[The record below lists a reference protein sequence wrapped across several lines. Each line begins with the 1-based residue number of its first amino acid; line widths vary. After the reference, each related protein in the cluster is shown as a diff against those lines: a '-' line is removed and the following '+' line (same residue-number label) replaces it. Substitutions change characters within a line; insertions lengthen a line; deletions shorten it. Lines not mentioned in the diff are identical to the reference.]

1 MPGRWAR
8 RSWRWSWSRLYETRA
23 EVRLARRRRARTGRM
38 GENMADTVL
47 TVDARGD
54 ACPIP
59 VVKTRKALGALAG
72 PGSVGALVD
81 NAIAGT
87 RARLGEKEWRVT
99 VTASAALAVS
109 DAEAESATCEV
120 PVPGAPSFSPA
131 PRRVVVAITSEC
143 MGTGDDV
150 LGRKLMGSFIY
161 SLTQLDELPATVL
174 LYNGG
179 AHLSCEGSAALED
192 LRGLAASGVEVL
204 TCGTCLDHYGIADTL
219 AVGEVTNMYVIA
231 QRLTGASLVV
241 RPEGRRRGGGRWRAC
256 GCRLW
261 W

>member
-1 MPGRWAR
+1 
-8 RSWRWSWSRLYETRA
+8 
-23 EVRLARRRRARTGRM
+23 
-38 GENMADTVL
+38 MADTVL
-47 TVDARGD
+47 TIDARGE

-59 VVKTRKALGALAG
+59 VVRTLKALAALAG
-72 PGSVGALVD
+72 PGSVETLVD
-81 NAIAGT
+81 NEIAVQNLT
-87 RARLGEKEWRVT
+87 RMGEGKGCAVASERLGEKEWRVI
-99 VTASAALAVS
+99 VTTSVALGVS

-120 PVPGAPSFSPA
+120 PGVPAAAPA
-131 PRRVVVAITSEC
+131 PKNVVVAITSEC

-150 LGRKLMGSFIY
+150 LGKKLMGSFVY

-241 RPEGRRRGGGRWRAC
+241 RP
-256 GCRLW
+256 
-261 W
+261 

>member
-1 MPGRWAR
+1 
-8 RSWRWSWSRLYETRA
+8 
-23 EVRLARRRRARTGRM
+23 
-38 GENMADTVL
+38 MADTVL
-47 TVDARGD
+47 TIDARGE

-59 VVKTRKALGALAG
+59 VVRTLKALGALAG
-72 PGSVGALVD
+72 PGSVETLVD
-81 NAIAGT
+81 NEIAVANLT
-87 RARLGEKEWRVT
+87 RMGEGKGCAVASERLGEKEWRVT
-99 VTASAALAVS
+99 VTTSVALGAS

-120 PVPGAPSFSPA
+120 PGVPAAVSAPRRVEVPGVPAAVSA

-150 LGRKLMGSFIY
+150 LGKKLMGSFVY

-241 RPEGRRRGGGRWRAC
+241 RP
-256 GCRLW
+256 
-261 W
+261 